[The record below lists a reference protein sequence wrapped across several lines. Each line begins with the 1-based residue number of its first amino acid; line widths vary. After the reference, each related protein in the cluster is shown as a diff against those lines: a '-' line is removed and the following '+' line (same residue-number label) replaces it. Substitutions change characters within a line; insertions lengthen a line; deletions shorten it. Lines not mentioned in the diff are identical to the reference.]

1 MNMTSDISSDQNESL
16 QQSPKTLTTVLLWTL
31 GITICA
37 VIATVFYLTTGTGG
51 YFVIVLLYALLFTAS
66 YSDAAFRRIPNSFNY
81 TALILALLLMVVIC
95 PLCEI
100 LGCTNV
106 LGWIGANSSDWGG
119 IALESLLGF
128 SLCFLI
134 GIISFAV
141 NGLGGGDAKLL
152 LVLGALAGFHLTLA
166 ILVNT
171 LAFALAIGLLNLLS
185 NGILIRTLQRLLLKI
200 YTTVFR
206 HEITEPIIF
215 SRNESP
221 FSLAVFLG
229 LIALPFINIHAYIM
243 NFNW

>member
-1 MNMTSDISSDQNESL
+1 MNMTSDIPQDQNESL
-16 QQSPKTLTTVLLWTL
+16 PQSPATMTTVLLWIL

-37 VIATVFYLTTGTGG
+37 VISTFFYLNTGSGG

-95 PLCEI
+95 PLCEL
-100 LGCTNV
+100 LGFNGV
-106 LGWIGANSSDWGG
+106 LSWIGANNSDWGG

-128 SLCFLI
+128 GLCFLI
-134 GIISFAV
+134 GIVSFAV

-152 LVLGALAGFHLTLA
+152 LVLGVLAGFHLTLS

-171 LAFALAIGLLNLLS
+171 LAFALAIGLLNLVS
-185 NGILIRTLQRLLLKI
+185 NGILIRALQRLLLKI
-200 YTTVFR
+200 YTTIFR
-206 HEITEPIIF
+206 HEITEPVMF

-229 LIALPFINIHAYIM
+229 LIALPFINIHAYLM